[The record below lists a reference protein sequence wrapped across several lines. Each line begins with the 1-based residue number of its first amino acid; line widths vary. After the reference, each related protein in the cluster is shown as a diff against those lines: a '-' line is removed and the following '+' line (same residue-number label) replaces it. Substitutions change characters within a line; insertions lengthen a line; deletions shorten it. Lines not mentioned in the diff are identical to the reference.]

1 MRGDAERGVEVLNIA
16 VQNKR
21 QFTTPANEHVY
32 GDSQPKGHE
41 KCCAFPKVLLFIV
54 TVMMK
59 IIPHSEG

>member
-1 MRGDAERGVEVLNIA
+1 MRGDAERGAEVLNIA

-41 KCCAFPKVLLFIV
+41 KCCAFPKNAALHCDCHDENYTPF
-54 TVMMK
+54 
-59 IIPHSEG
+59 